1 MVVLSRILPSDR
13 GGQAKARRPVIDND
27 NAARPGTGSS
37 EIAAEPV
44 ASPVVGNT
52 STDVT
57 GSGPVAG
64 PENLGD
70 QDDTQWIQGDG
81 PGARGANLGDD
92 AATGQDA
99 LATAL
104 GNDAGFVEEAGHHLD
119 DTLGQSLDAAT
130 QQGGATAQTGA
141 DVKDGLGGEQLAGLT
156 EVDEVED
163 LNPNDVIES

>member
-1 MVVLSRILPSDR
+1 M
-13 GGQAKARRPVIDND
+13 ARRPVIDND

-57 GSGPVAG
+57 GSGPGAG
-64 PENLGD
+64 PANLGD
-70 QDDTQWIQGDG
+70 DEPTEWIQGDG

-99 LATAL
+99 LAT
-104 GNDAGFVEEAGHHLD
+104 
-119 DTLGQSLDAAT
+119 DT
-130 QQGGATAQTGA
+130 
-141 DVKDGLGGEQLAGLT
+141 
-156 EVDEVED
+156 
-163 LNPNDVIES
+163 LNPNAEGFQGMGAEQTFGLTDTINPGTLDDDSPKLSPNPHRGGRG